1 MKKLNVAIIG
11 AKFMGKAHS
20 SSWSRVH
27 RFFDFT
33 AETWKTRGRKRN
45 RCHCLRRASL
55 GMVNLRTLAPLKIS
69 IGNAQA
75 PGASTD

>member
-20 SSWSRVH
+20 SSWSQVH

-33 AETWKTRGRKRN
+33 AETWANWFMGKVTQEISHKRCSV
-45 RCHCLRRASL
+45 RWRMS
-55 GMVNLRTLAPLKIS
+55 PS
-69 IGNAQA
+69 
-75 PGASTD
+75 